1 MVVEKAIA
9 KAYGGYEKIRGT
21 KFKEDIFYCMTGQ
34 HETIFKFAENTDEF
48 IWEKINL
55 GKSQN
60 YAMVI
65 SADKQENLENKRP
78 EGIVLNHQ
86 YSLLG
91 CATAYK
97 EDKEIK
103 LLHLRNPWGEY
114 EWKLDWSRDS
124 PLWPVKEK
132 ERLKVNSMGD
142 G

>member
-1 MVVEKAIA
+1 
-9 KAYGGYEKIRGT
+9 
-21 KFKEDIFYCMTGQ
+21 
-34 HETIFKFAENTDEF
+34 
-48 IWEKINL
+48 
-55 GKSQN
+55 
-60 YAMVI
+60 MVI